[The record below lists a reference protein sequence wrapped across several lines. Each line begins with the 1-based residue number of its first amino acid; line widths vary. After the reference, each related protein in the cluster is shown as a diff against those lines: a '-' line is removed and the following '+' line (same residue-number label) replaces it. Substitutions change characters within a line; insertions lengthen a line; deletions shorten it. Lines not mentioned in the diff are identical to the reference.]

1 MPGLFRDE
9 GKAIDMALPDDAR
22 SPRANAAKPAEAAE
36 TSGAEED
43 DGAWITEKLN
53 EIYGDGPGKIV
64 AKVDDDLMAMQIEAL
79 PKEDRW

>member
-1 MPGLFRDE
+1 MTT
-9 GKAIDMALPDDAR
+9 PDDAR
-22 SPRANAAKPAEAAE
+22 SPRQGAAE
-36 TSGAEED
+36 PVEPAGGDAAEED

-79 PKEDRW
+79 PKEDRR

>member
-1 MPGLFRDE
+1 
-9 GKAIDMALPDDAR
+9 MALPDDAR